1 MTRLTNTVRMSASNL
16 QGLAALGIQP
26 LGTGAVRQPDGSWLV
41 PVGDRVR
48 EIFSRHQ
55 RSGEALQDTI
65 DCTIDRLIRIAGSR
79 SLEAADDQAFIDA
92 ISELNQWRED

>member
-26 LGTGAVRQPDGSWLV
+26 LDTGAVRQPDGSWLV

-65 DCTIDRLIRIAGSR
+65 DRLIHIAGNR
-79 SLEAADDQAFIDA
+79 SLEAAEDQAFIDA
-92 ISELNQWRED
+92 ISEFNQWRED

>member
-65 DCTIDRLIRIAGSR
+65 DRLIRIAGNR
-79 SLEAADDQAFIDA
+79 ALQAAEDQAFIDA
-92 ISELNQWRED
+92 ISEFNQWRED